1 MKNILLRKK
10 KYFGDGGNDGI
21 IRLQPQSQIPTSQ
34 FSNVNMQHVAG
45 VPKKGI
51 FKNGTDVGGIIGG
64 ALFQLGETAY
74 SGASIGSN
82 NLDQGKL
89 ATQKGQ
95 FDFSSQQAS
104 NVGQTYSAGQNQ
116 LNLLSKTGPAATA
129 QDLKTHKGWKNVLG
143 TTGKGAAVG
152 STIGSAIM
160 PGIGTA
166 IGAAAGA
173 ILGGVASGIGELFGA
188 RKRKK
193 RAEEL
198 AKQKRATDY
207 DVDYYNSKQAEQLAS
222 ANDQAAKIQAD
233 ENRRNVL
240 ALAAY
245 GGRLKRKNYLI
256 NNRHIV

>member
-10 KYFGDGGNDGI
+10 RYFGDGGNDGI
-21 IRLQPQSQIPTSQ
+21 VRLQPQTQIPTSQ
-34 FSNVNMQHVAG
+34 FSDVTMEHVAG
-45 VPKKGI
+45 VPKKGV
-51 FKNGTDVGGIIGG
+51 FKSGTDVGGIIGG
-64 ALFQLGETAY
+64 ALQLGETAY

-104 NVGQTYSAGQNQ
+104 NVAQTYSAGQNQ

-152 STIGSAIM
+152 ASLGSIV

-173 ILGGVASGIGELFGA
+173 VIGGIASGIGELFGA

-193 RAEEL
+193 RAKEL
-198 AKQKRATDY
+198 AEAKRAADY
-207 DVDYYNSKQAEQLAS
+207 DVDYYNSRQAEQLAS

-233 ENRRNVL
+233 ENRRSAL